1 MIGSVLVKNFKCFKD
16 LEIKFKPITVVCGG
30 NGVGKSSLIQSLL
43 LIRQTADQLRKLQD
57 VGALSDDTNV
67 EFPVRLNGP
76 YRLALGNS
84 LRLTNDELESDQIE
98 IEVRP
103 DASGV
108 PPVSAKFIADV
119 DKAKVTI
126 QAHYCG
132 GRTSEIFNC
141 TGQLPVFSD
150 QFHYLIAERHGPRD
164 LSEVSD
170 ESYINTGLAG
180 EHTAD
185 AIARAEAQNFT
196 VDERLCLIEGQ
207 NLFKVQLEAWMRL
220 LVPNIQ
226 LISHPYPEI
235 NRVRLSIEKAG
246 TPVDPLSPTS
256 TGFGISYVLP
266 IIVSGLLCPPGAMLI
281 VENPE
286 AHLHPAAQ
294 SAVGQFLAAVASTGV
309 QVIIETHSE
318 NVINGVRLATI
329 KDLIDYDDV
338 GLLFFSTTD
347 GDTQPKIESISIDA
361 LAELSAW
368 PRGFFDQQGADLTA
382 LMNARKAKRA
392 AAAAVTTVEV
402 KQ

>member
-1 MIGSVLVKNFKCFKD
+1 
-16 LEIKFKPITVVCGG
+16 
-30 NGVGKSSLIQSLL
+30 
-43 LIRQTADQLRKLQD
+43 
-57 VGALSDDTNV
+57 
-67 EFPVRLNGP
+67 
-76 YRLALGNS
+76 
-84 LRLTNDELESDQIE
+84 
-98 IEVRP
+98 
-103 DASGV
+103 V

-141 TGQLPVFSD
+141 TGQLTVFSD
-150 QFHYLIAERHGPRD
+150 QFHYLVAERYGPRD
-164 LSEVSD
+164 LSDVSD

-185 AIARAEAQNFT
+185 AIARAEALNLT
-196 VDERLCLIEGQ
+196 IDERLCLVEGQ

-235 NRVRLSIEKAG
+235 NRVRLSIENAG
-246 TPVDPLSPTS
+246 SPVDPLPPTS

-286 AHLHPAAQ
+286 AHLHPSAQ
-294 SAVGQFLAAVASTGV
+294 SAIGQFLAAVASTGV

-329 KDLIDYDDV
+329 NDLIDHADV

-347 GDTQPKIESISIDA
+347 GDTQPRIEKISIDP

-392 AAAAVTTVEV
+392 AAAAVTIAEV
-402 KQ
+402 KR

>member
-1 MIGSVLVKNFKCFKD
+1 MIGSLIVKNFKCFKD
-16 LEIKFKPITVVCGG
+16 VEIPFKAITVVCGG

-43 LIRQTADQLRKLQD
+43 LLRQAADQLRKLED
-57 VGALSDDTNV
+57 VGALAAEKDV

-84 LRLTNDELESDQIE
+84 LRLTNDELESDEIE

-103 DASGV
+103 EVSGV
-108 PPVSAKFIADV
+108 PPVSAKFIADTV
-119 DKAKVTI
+119 NAKVTI
-126 QAHYCG
+126 QAHYRG
-132 GRTSEIFNC
+132 GRSSEVFNK

-150 QFHYLIAERHGPRD
+150 QFHYLVAERNGPRD

-170 ESYINTGLAG
+170 EHYVTTGLAG

-185 AIARAEAQNFT
+185 AISRAEAQTLT
-196 VDERLCLIEGQ
+196 VDEKLCLVSGS

-226 LISHPYPEI
+226 LFSHPYPEI

-246 TPVDPLSPTS
+246 TPVAPLSPTS

-294 SAVGQFLAAVASTGV
+294 SAVAQFLAAVASTGV
-309 QVIIETHSE
+309 QVVIETHSE
-318 NVINGVRLATI
+318 NVINGVRLAAI
-329 KDLIDYDDV
+329 NDMIDFNKV
-338 GLLFFSTTD
+338 GLIFFSAKD
-347 GDTQPKIESISIDA
+347 GDTQPKIESISVDA

-368 PRGFFDQQGADLTA
+368 PRGFFDQQGSDLAA
-382 LMNARKAKRA
+382 LMKARKAKRA
-392 AAAAVTTVEV
+392 AMEA
-402 KQ
+402 KP

>member
-1 MIGSVLVKNFKCFKD
+1 MIGSLLVRNFKCFKD
-16 LEIKFKPITVVCGG
+16 MEINLKPLTVVCGG

-43 LIRQTADQLRKLQD
+43 LIRQTSDQLRKLQD
-57 VGALSDDTNV
+57 VGALSVNSNV

-103 DASGV
+103 GDSAV

-141 TGQLPVFSD
+141 TGQLPVFAD
-150 QFHYLIAERHGPRD
+150 QFHYLVAERHGPRE

-170 ESYINTGLAG
+170 ESYISTGLAG

-196 VDERLCLIEGQ
+196 IDERLCLAEGQ
-207 NLFKVQLEAWMRL
+207 NLFKVQLEAWMRQ

-226 LISHPYPEI
+226 LSSHAYPEI

-246 TPVDPLSPTS
+246 TPVDPLSPTN

-318 NVINGVRLATI
+318 NVINGVRLAAI
-329 KDLIDYDDV
+329 NDHIEHADV
-338 GLLFFSTTD
+338 GLLFFSNVD
-347 GDTQPKIESISIDA
+347 GDTQPSIDSISVDA

-368 PRGFFDQQGADLTA
+368 PRGFFDQQGTDLTA
-382 LMNARKAKRA
+382 LMRARKAKRDLA
-392 AAAAVTTVEV
+392 AG
-402 KQ
+402 QDS

>member
-1 MIGSVLVKNFKCFKD
+1 MISSISIKNFKCFKD
-16 LEIKFKPITVVCGG
+16 LEIKLKPLTVICGA

-57 VGALSDDTNV
+57 VGALVTSTDV
-67 EFPVRLNGP
+67 EFPVKLNGP

-84 LRLTNDELESDQIE
+84 LRLTNDELESDEIN

-103 DASGV
+103 EDTNT

-119 DKAKVTI
+119 DKATVTI
-126 QAHYCG
+126 QAHYSG

-141 TGQLPVFSD
+141 TGQLPVFAD
-150 QFHYLIAERHGPRD
+150 QFHYLIAERQGPRD
-164 LSEVSD
+164 LADVSD

-185 AIARAEAQNFT
+185 AIARAEAQNL
-196 VDERLCLIEGQ
+196 VVNESLCITEGQ

-235 NRVRLSIEKAG
+235 NRVRLSIEKMG
-246 TPVDPLSPTS
+246 TPVDQLSPTS

-266 IIVSGLLCPPGAMLI
+266 IVVSGLLCPPGAMLI

-294 SAVGQFLAAVASTGV
+294 SAIGQFLAAVASTGV
-309 QVIIETHSE
+309 QVLIETHSE
-318 NVINGVRLATI
+318 NVINGVRLAAI
-329 KDLIDYDDV
+329 KDLIKHTEV
-338 GLLFFSTTD
+338 GVLFFSTAD
-347 GDTQPKIESISIDA
+347 GDTQPQIESISVDS

-368 PRGFFDQQGADLTA
+368 PRGFFDQQGDDLTE
-382 LMNARKAKRA
+382 LMNARKRKRA
-392 AAAAVTTVEV
+392 AESAALE
-402 KQ
+402 KSK